1 MVTQRANIEY
11 TDQPNS
17 NKVVQRRQRVSVES
31 TDQPYF
37 SKAAQR
43 PQPIPADNT
52 NAAPKQDRVVNGPWG
67 KTQTTYKASNAPV
80 RSAQSN
86 DEIFNE
92 SYAKAGMQPAN
103 LNRAPDQ
110 TSKARTTYE
119 APSNIPRVSR
129 AYPSRVPKIKRKK
142 KVSTGK
148 MLLARVRVTTA
159 NTWIGAWAMFWYLT
173 FQMPLAVISA
183 AGLGMAFAVYSAL
196 DAFSETLIGK
206 VVFYIFDGEFL
217 ASRGSQILT
226 AAFKFFG
233 IAFDPVLLFITPF
246 ALVFLLG
253 LFQLILTWF
262 MYSALRIKSLSG
274 KAGGLKGLMF
284 VLAVVGYAI
293 PILNLFPLIFLW
305 MIVVWIHPK

>member
-1 MVTQRANIEY
+1 
-11 TDQPNS
+11 
-17 NKVVQRRQRVSVES
+17 
-31 TDQPYF
+31 
-37 SKAAQR
+37 
-43 PQPIPADNT
+43 
-52 NAAPKQDRVVNGPWG
+52 
-67 KTQTTYKASNAPV
+67 
-80 RSAQSN
+80 
-86 DEIFNE
+86 
-92 SYAKAGMQPAN
+92 
-103 LNRAPDQ
+103 
-110 TSKARTTYE
+110 
-119 APSNIPRVSR
+119 
-129 AYPSRVPKIKRKK
+129 
-142 KVSTGK
+142 

-173 FQMPLAVISA
+173 FQLPLAVISA

-305 MIVVWIHPK
+305 MIVVWIYPK

>member
-183 AGLGMAFAVYSAL
+183 AGLGMAYVVYVSIQSMPGSRFLLPMIEGIVESTSSFAGAVIEWAL
-196 DAFSETLIGK
+196 SL
-206 VVFYIFDGEFL
+206 
-217 ASRGSQILT
+217 
-226 AAFKFFG
+226 FG
-233 IAFDPVLLFITPF
+233 IDFDPILLFITPF

-262 MYSALRIKSLSG
+262 LYSILGIKSLSG
-274 KAGGLKGLMF
+274 KAGGIKGLMF
-284 VLAVVGYAI
+284 VLAGIGYAI

-305 MIVVWIHPK
+305 MAVVWIHPK

>member
-1 MVTQRANIEY
+1 
-11 TDQPNS
+11 
-17 NKVVQRRQRVSVES
+17 
-31 TDQPYF
+31 
-37 SKAAQR
+37 
-43 PQPIPADNT
+43 
-52 NAAPKQDRVVNGPWG
+52 VVNGPWG

-80 RSAQSN
+80 RSAQSS

-173 FQMPLAVISA
+173 FQLPLAVISA
-183 AGLGMAFAVYSAL
+183 AGLGMAFAVYTTIQGILGETITDAIFTGAAKIISIAGTTSA
-196 DAFSETLIGK
+196 AAIEAVAKK
-206 VVFYIFDGEFL
+206 V
-217 ASRGSQILT
+217 
-226 AAFKFFG
+226 FG
-233 IAFDPVLLFITPF
+233 ISFDPVLLFITPF
-246 ALVFLLG
+246 VLVFLLG

-262 MYSALRIKSLSG
+262 MYSALRINSLSG
-274 KAGGLKGLMF
+274 KAGGLKCLMF
-284 VLAVVGYAI
+284 ILAGVGYAI

-305 MIVVWIHPK
+305 MAVVWVHPK

>member
-1 MVTQRANIEY
+1 MVTQRANVQY
-11 TDQPNS
+11 S
-17 NKVVQRRQRVSVES
+17 NRP
-31 TDQPYF
+31 QPYF

-43 PQPIPADNT
+43 PQAMPADNT

-183 AGLGMAFAVYSAL
+183 AGLGMAYVVYVSIQSMPGSRFLLPMIEGIVESTSSFAGAVIEWAL
-196 DAFSETLIGK
+196 SL
-206 VVFYIFDGEFL
+206 
-217 ASRGSQILT
+217 
-226 AAFKFFG
+226 FG
-233 IAFDPVLLFITPF
+233 IDFDPILLFITPF

-262 MYSALRIKSLSG
+262 LYSILGIKSLSG
-274 KAGGLKGLMF
+274 KAGGIKGLMF
-284 VLAVVGYAI
+284 VLAGIGYAI

-305 MIVVWIHPK
+305 MAVVWIHPK

>member
-183 AGLGMAFAVYSAL
+183 AGLGMAFAVYQAITAVLGESATEFIVNGL
-196 DAFSETLIGK
+196 LFNFGTIGEAILAAAKK
-206 VVFYIFDGEFL
+206 V
-217 ASRGSQILT
+217 
-226 AAFKFFG
+226 FG
-233 IAFDPVLLFITPF
+233 ISFDPMLLFITPF

-262 MYSALRIKSLSG
+262 VYSAMRINSLSG
-274 KAGGLKGLMF
+274 KAGGIKGLMF
-284 VLAVVGYAI
+284 ILAGVGYAI

-305 MIVVWIHPK
+305 MAVVWIYPK

>member
-173 FQMPLAVISA
+173 FQLPLAVISA
-183 AGLGMAFAVYSAL
+183 AGLGMAYVVYVSIQSMPGSRFLLPMIEGIVESTSSFAGAVIEWAL
-196 DAFSETLIGK
+196 SL
-206 VVFYIFDGEFL
+206 
-217 ASRGSQILT
+217 
-226 AAFKFFG
+226 FG
-233 IAFDPVLLFITPF
+233 IDFDPILLFITPF

-262 MYSALRIKSLSG
+262 LYSILGIKSLSG
-274 KAGGLKGLMF
+274 KAGGIKGLMF
-284 VLAVVGYAI
+284 VLAGIGYAI

-305 MIVVWIHPK
+305 MAVVWIHPK

>member
-159 NTWIGAWAMFWYLT
+159 NTWIGGWAMFWYLT
-173 FQMPLAVISA
+173 FQLPLAVISA
-183 AGLGMAFAVYSAL
+183 AGLGMAYVVYVSIQSMPGSRFLLPMIEGIVESTSSFAGAVIEWAL
-196 DAFSETLIGK
+196 SL
-206 VVFYIFDGEFL
+206 
-217 ASRGSQILT
+217 
-226 AAFKFFG
+226 FG
-233 IAFDPVLLFITPF
+233 IDFDPILLFITPF

-262 MYSALRIKSLSG
+262 LYSILGIKSLSG
-274 KAGGLKGLMF
+274 KAGGIKGLMF
-284 VLAVVGYAI
+284 VLAGIGYAI

-305 MIVVWIHPK
+305 MAVVWIHPK

>member
-159 NTWIGAWAMFWYLT
+159 NTWIGGWAMFWYLT
-173 FQMPLAVISA
+173 FQLPLAVVSA
-183 AGLGMAFAVYSAL
+183 AGLGMAYVVYVSIQSMPGSRFLLPMIEGIVESTSSFAGAVIEWAL
-196 DAFSETLIGK
+196 SL
-206 VVFYIFDGEFL
+206 
-217 ASRGSQILT
+217 
-226 AAFKFFG
+226 FG
-233 IAFDPVLLFITPF
+233 IDFDPILLFITPF

-262 MYSALRIKSLSG
+262 LYSILGIKSLSG
-274 KAGGLKGLMF
+274 KAGGIKGLMF
-284 VLAVVGYAI
+284 VLAGIGYAI

-305 MIVVWIHPK
+305 MAVVWIHPK